1 MVNRNNLGEVSFTA
15 KIDGTG
21 DAINPTS
28 HDANG
33 ASFTGLNVAADVR
46 SDIGSSLVRD
56 DSKTVFQFK
65 EQLRVVVIDRERAAI
80 GMEEVVTEGG
90 VKLVVQGIVGT
101 EAVVDAAVGDVDV
114 GEGLQ
119 GKGVAQQVLGDTQR
133 GKNTRLAT
141 VTICSR
147 V

>member
-1 MVNRNNLGEVSFTA
+1 MGDSF
-15 KIDGTG
+15 
-21 DAINPTS
+21 
-28 HDANG
+28 
-33 ASFTGLNVAADVR
+33 
-46 SDIGSSLVRD
+46 SLSA
-56 DSKTVFQFK
+56 SKTVFQFQ
-65 EQLRVVVIDRERAAI
+65 EDLGVLVVDGERAAI
-80 GMEEVVTEGG
+80 GMEIVVTQGG
-90 VKLVVQGIVGT
+90 VELVVKGVIGT